1 MEPLLFP
8 AALVVLAAAAA
19 VAFPAALVV
28 LAAAAA
34 VAFPA
39 ALVVLAAV
47 AFPAALVVLAAVAF
61 PAALVVL
68 EPIIPTCIIMDLNN
82 VASLMEKHTG
92 IILLCFIIVL
102 RPAID

>member
-8 AALVVLAAAAA
+8 AALVVL
-19 VAFPAALVV
+19 
-28 LAAAAA
+28 AA

-47 AFPAALVVLAAVAF
+47 AFPAALVVLAAVAFPAALVVLVGVAF